1 MLDYTEC
8 GNQGEPRLSLVDAK
22 SWESQ
27 ILAQTFA
34 AFLGG
39 LVDCRPYEEQRER
52 AREQA
57 MEEFRR
63 RPKP

>member
-8 GNQGEPRLSLVDAK
+8 GNQGEPRLRLVDAE
-22 SWESQ
+22 SGESQ
-27 ILAQTFA
+27 IRAQTFA

-39 LVDCRPYEEQRER
+39 LVDCRPYEEQREW
-52 AREQA
+52 A